1 MNIEINTLNL
11 IIKKPEKKDIS
22 SLVKELNNWNISK
35 WLVEVPYPYSIND
48 ANYWITKTQEDEFSF
63 NIYLKNNLI
72 GGISLSKKLGDTKWE
87 LGYWIG
93 EEYWGNKYAIEACE
107 GLIKYFFT
115 YTSNNIIFASH
126 MKDNIKSNKIILSLG
141 FKKLRIGKKYS
152 VSRKEK
158 VEDINYQL
166 IKS

>member
-1 MNIEINTLNL
+1 
-11 IIKKPEKKDIS
+11 
-22 SLVKELNNWNISK
+22 
-35 WLVEVPYPYSIND
+35 
-48 ANYWITKTQEDEFSF
+48 
-63 NIYLKNNLI
+63 
-72 GGISLSKKLGDTKWE
+72 
-87 LGYWIG
+87 
-93 EEYWGNKYAIEACE
+93 
-107 GLIKYFFT
+107 
-115 YTSNNIIFASH
+115 